1 MKNKVIEWENMSNS
15 SIKMELSEL
24 LHQQESIKNNII
36 KLSNKLETIEKEY
49 LLGNN
54 ILTKR
59 YKGE

>member
-24 LHQQESIKNNII
+24 LHQQETIKNNII

>member
-1 MKNKVIEWENMSNS
+1 MEIKVIEWENMNNS
-15 SIKMELSEL
+15 TIKMELSEL
-24 LHQQESIKNNII
+24 LHQQESIKNSII

>member
-1 MKNKVIEWENMSNS
+1 MENKVIKWENMSNS

>member
-1 MKNKVIEWENMSNS
+1 MENKVIKWENMSNS

-24 LHQQESIKNNII
+24 LHQQETIKNNII